1 MNCATCLE
9 EIHPDGSGGF
19 YHVKAWVERTAD
31 HDAEP
36 ASEVQLG
43 LL

>member
-1 MNCATCLE
+1 MICAHCLE
-9 EIHPDGSGGF
+9 EIHESDGGGW

-31 HDAEP
+31 HEASP
-36 ASEVQLG
+36 TSEVQLG